1 MIAASPPSKKQ
12 TPNGINKR
20 LPLDC
25 VIQITKQFVLHT
37 VFESAQSAA
46 NELLLLSTVNKEW
59 YEAAHR
65 NQLWK
70 CLTLRVSPAAPF
82 IPEFDQE
89 KVIEKKNMKTSEEDP
104 WKQFFCTSYTDP
116 KKTSALANGLL
127 KIKSWESLFRQRTI
141 VGMHGEQNYR
151 ASGQPFKSTD
161 CHMSYVTTKFFTCTT
176 LNANRSNIFPKGKAS
191 FDMNNLTFIWEVY
204 ELGGCNT
211 SRSKCIQES
220 ICENMCPHEA
230 VKKYHDFGS
239 YTKHVQI
246 GHCDECQN
254 LPQGLDYLTPKHE
267 HEFASNPQF
276 SPHHVKKKA
285 TSRRDAEDC
294 IRVENLVMTAT
305 VSGKEHGPSFL
316 LPGNPRFSI
325 PFDLCMDHCDFSMW
339 RVVVTARR
347 DTDNKMCQIVDI
359 RGTEGIDG
367 FNEPGGDSQMGF
379 AQYRVAEGTK
389 DLPDF
394 GKAFDDGVVKEVMC
408 ALIDA
413 IEGSE
418 QARLQCE
425 ARGCDWDPEEV
436 ECHYF
441 WWDHEEDYG
450 EGPWGNLNLSQPL
463 DISVSFGRDH
473 DWNSKPSSKEDTKN
487 NSVDDEQDQLAT
499 LKQKLHSD
507 HHYAHETSQYFSG
520 FEFQWMDPRPRDY
533 EDESRNYG
541 VNKNWICAKLE
552 SLEWR

>member
-1 MIAASPPSKKQ
+1 
-12 TPNGINKR
+12 
-20 LPLDC
+20 
-25 VIQITKQFVLHT
+25 

-220 ICENMCPHEA
+220 IC
-230 VKKYHDFGS
+230 
-239 YTKHVQI
+239 
-246 GHCDECQN
+246 
-254 LPQGLDYLTPKHE
+254 
-267 HEFASNPQF
+267 
-276 SPHHVKKKA
+276 
-285 TSRRDAEDC
+285 
-294 IRVENLVMTAT
+294 
-305 VSGKEHGPSFL
+305 
-316 LPGNPRFSI
+316 
-325 PFDLCMDHCDFSMW
+325 
-339 RVVVTARR
+339 
-347 DTDNKMCQIVDI
+347 
-359 RGTEGIDG
+359 
-367 FNEPGGDSQMGF
+367 
-379 AQYRVAEGTK
+379 
-389 DLPDF
+389 
-394 GKAFDDGVVKEVMC
+394 
-408 ALIDA
+408 
-413 IEGSE
+413 
-418 QARLQCE
+418 
-425 ARGCDWDPEEV
+425 
-436 ECHYF
+436 
-441 WWDHEEDYG
+441 
-450 EGPWGNLNLSQPL
+450 
-463 DISVSFGRDH
+463 
-473 DWNSKPSSKEDTKN
+473 
-487 NSVDDEQDQLAT
+487 
-499 LKQKLHSD
+499 
-507 HHYAHETSQYFSG
+507 
-520 FEFQWMDPRPRDY
+520 
-533 EDESRNYG
+533 
-541 VNKNWICAKLE
+541 
-552 SLEWR
+552 